1 MGGVVAG
8 ERVREHCVA
17 CGGSGGWRRGRAR
30 RPRARAP
37 LLHPPPPPA
46 ATPWPS
52 PPPCASQRR
61 PSPWRRPPRP
71 ARHGGGPSRKS
82 LWATSPPAT
91 PPCWPAATIAATQTM
106 GRCVCQEE
114 KGREWRARSGD
125 RRARARGDPPS
136 PPLPRRLHGVRPG
149 PGRGR
154 RLSVRPH
161 PVAGVRGLQGAVGG
175 GGAGARRGR
184 TRACGRRA
192 SSSTLTSAYTLP
204 TARGRPRAGLGRP
217 SSLPPPAPRGRRR
230 RRWRGCG
237 GSRHGGCS
245 RRHSRRRPAQGL
257 PPLWRPPPPSPLDLG
272 RAARAH
278 PPPHLGRLDAA
289 RRRLGWVEAWVGVGG
304 GVGRWREWWRR
315 GWRGR
320 RRARRGARA
329 AAAARQPVCVTRV
342 PWRRPCNEGEWAN
355 ERRERDGN
363 RAREKTGAATT
374 HPLPPSLLTCAP
386 EAAPRAQRRPCARSA
401 AASSCPWP
409 GRRSATD

>member
-125 RRARARGDPPS
+125 RRARARRPALTPSPQAAAWRATGARAWPPPFGAPPS
-136 PPLPRRLHGVRPG
+136 C
-149 PGRGR
+149 GRG
-154 RLSVRPH
+154 
-161 PVAGVRGLQGAVGG
+161 
-175 GGAGARRGR
+175 ARATGR
-184 TRACGRRA
+184 C
-192 SSSTLTSAYTLP
+192 
-204 TARGRPRAGLGRP
+204 
-217 SSLPPPAPRGRRR
+217 RRR
-230 RRWRGCG
+230 RR
-237 GSRHGGCS
+237 
-245 RRHSRRRPAQGL
+245 RRPPRPHPRL
-257 PPLWRPPPPSPLDLG
+257 WPPRQLQHSHQRLHPPNRPRPPPRRAWPPLLPPAA
-272 RAARAH
+272 RAARPS
-278 PPPHLGRLDAA
+278 PPPLARL
-289 RRRLGWVEAWVGVGG
+289 
-304 GVGRWREWWRR
+304 R
-315 GWRGR
+315 G
-320 RRARRGARA
+320 
-329 AAAARQPVCVTRV
+329 
-342 PWRRPCNEGEWAN
+342 
-355 ERRERDGN
+355 
-363 RAREKTGAATT
+363 
-374 HPLPPSLLTCAP
+374 
-386 EAAPRAQRRPCARSA
+386 
-401 AASSCPWP
+401 
-409 GRRSATD
+409 